1 MLTGA
6 TVTVAVRGPFHAHVV
21 VTDWK
26 VGVGGLGG
34 VTRGVSISI
43 TGGLP
48 GIKGRGVQEA
58 MGVEHLLSWG
68 TGLMPLTQLFTLTF
82 RVRILLNVSTRC
94 TERIF

>member
-6 TVTVAVRGPFHAHVV
+6 TATVAVRGPFHAHVV

-68 TGLMPLTQLFTLTF
+68 TGRIPLWALTVF
-82 RVRILLNVSTRC
+82 
-94 TERIF
+94 